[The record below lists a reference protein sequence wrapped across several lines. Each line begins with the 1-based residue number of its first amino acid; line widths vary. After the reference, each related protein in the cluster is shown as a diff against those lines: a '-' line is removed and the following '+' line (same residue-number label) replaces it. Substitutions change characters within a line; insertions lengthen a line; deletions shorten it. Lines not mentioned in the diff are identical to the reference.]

1 MLDRVQCQLS
11 DTSMHLLGD
20 DFEWRHACTLN
31 VHACMH
37 LLGDDFEGVF
47 TSADLAL
54 KAEIAHLVAELEADP
69 LARSA
74 EAYDEVRSMLE
85 ALGGTREA
93 DTDG

>member
-1 MLDRVQCQLS
+1 MLDGVQCQLS

-20 DFEWRHACTLN
+20 DCACSST
-31 VHACMH
+31 APDTDTSMH
-37 LLGDDFEGVF
+37 LLGDDFDGVF

>member
-1 MLDRVQCQLS
+1 LIATDELLVMLDRVQCQLS
-11 DTSMHLLGD
+11 DTSMHLLG
-20 DFEWRHACTLN
+20 E
-31 VHACMH
+31 
-37 LLGDDFEGVF
+37 DFEGVF

>member
-1 MLDRVQCQLS
+1 MIPTDELLVMLDRVQCQLS

-20 DFEWRHACTLN
+20 DFA
-31 VHACMH
+31 
-37 LLGDDFEGVF
+37 GVF
-47 TSADLAL
+47 TPADLAL
-54 KAEIAHLVAELEADP
+54 KAEIAHLVAEIEADP